1 MQVKFIQV
9 LIPECVVKNMVTAFS
24 GKDVRMHVTLSKRIN
39 NSKLSDAMGNNPTGQ
54 AIQYAMDSR

>member
-9 LIPECVVKNMVTAFS
+9 LIPECVVELMVTVFS
-24 GKDVRMHVTLSKRIN
+24 SKDVRMHVTLSKRIN

-54 AIQYAMDSR
+54 AIQYTMNSR